1 MNKADIALILEAIRE
16 PYRLSDGAT
25 PTPSV

>member
-16 PYRLSDGAT
+16 PHPLSDGAT